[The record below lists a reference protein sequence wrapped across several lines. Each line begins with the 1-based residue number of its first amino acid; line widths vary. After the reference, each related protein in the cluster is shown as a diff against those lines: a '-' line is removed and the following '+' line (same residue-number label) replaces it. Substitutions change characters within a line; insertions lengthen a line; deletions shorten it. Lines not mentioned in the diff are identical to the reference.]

1 MKNLLIVIGCGG
13 HAKSVT
19 DVILFNDPSK
29 EIIFLD
35 KNAREGESILGFPVV
50 RDYEVTNEE
59 VFVAIGDNIK
69 RKIICEKY
77 FNNLVS
83 VVSKRAY
90 LGKNTSIG
98 KGVFVA
104 HNAHIGILSTIKDF
118 SVINTSASIDHEC
131 TVGIAA
137 TIAPGAVLCGKVIV
151 GNNSWIGANAVVRE
165 NTSITDNVIIGM
177 GATVVKNVINEG
189 TYVGCPIRLINSPSN
204 K

>member
-1 MKNLLIVIGCGG
+1 MKKLIIIGCGG
-13 HAKSVT
+13 HARSVT

-29 EIIFLD
+29 EIIFFD
-35 KNAREGESILGFPVV
+35 KNTRNGESILGFPVIK
-50 RDYEVTNEE
+50 DYEVTNEE
-59 VFVAIGDNIK
+59 VFVAIGDN
-69 RKIICEKY
+69 KIRNTICEKY

-104 HNAHIGILSTIKDF
+104 HNAHIGVLSKIKDF
-118 SVINTSASIDHEC
+118 SVINTNASIDHEC

-137 TIAPGAVLCGKVIV
+137 TIAPGAVLCGKVVV

-165 NTSITDNVIIGM
+165 NTTIADNVIIGM
-177 GATVVKNVINEG
+177 GATVVKNVISEG
-189 TYVGCPIRLINSPSN
+189 TYVGCPIRLINNTSD